1 MRVLTVVGARPQFVK
16 ASPVCRALDAAAV
29 DTIIVHTGQHFDA
42 EMSQVFFEE
51 MSIPKP
57 DINLDVHGGSHGQ
70 MTSRMIEAIEE
81 VLLRVMPDWVLVF
94 GDTNS
99 TLAAALAVAKLPE
112 IKLAHVEAGL
122 RSFNRSMPEEV
133 NRVVTDHMSHLCLT
147 PTETADENLRREGIE
162 GDSVVRSGDVMYDAV
177 LQFGALAE
185 ERSTVLDTFGLD
197 AGAYVLATV
206 HRAENTDD
214 PARLKSIAAAL
225 AALSAQAPVVLPL
238 HPRTA
243 QALQRE
249 GLELAGTVV
258 LPPVGYLDMV
268 ALERHARL
276 IVTDSGGVQKEA
288 FFLGRPC
295 VTLRGET
302 EWTELVDLGWNRLL
316 PPTDGPALIAGLE
329 AALEAG
335 AGRVAS
341 PYGDGDAARL
351 VVDALLRA

>member
-16 ASPVCRALDAAAV
+16 ASPVCRALSATSV
-29 DTIIVHTGQHFDA
+29 ESILVHTGQHFDA
-42 EMSQVFFEE
+42 EMSQVFFED

-57 DINLDVHGGSHGQ
+57 DINLDIHGGSHGQ
-70 MTSRMIEAIEE
+70 MTGRMIEAVED
-81 VLLRVMPDWVLVF
+81 VLHRTSPDWVLVY

-112 IKLAHVEAGL
+112 MRLAHVEAGL

-133 NRVVTDHMSHLCLT
+133 NRVVTDHLSHLCLT
-147 PTETADENLRREGIE
+147 PTKTADENLRREGIE
-162 GDSVVRSGDVMYDAV
+162 GHNVVRSGDVMYDAV
-177 LQFGALAE
+177 LQFGALAD
-185 ERSTVLDTFGLD
+185 ERSTVLDTFGLR
-197 AGAYVLATV
+197 AGEYVLATV

-225 AALSAQAPVVLPL
+225 TALSTRAPVVLPL

-243 QALQRE
+243 QALLRY
-249 GLELAGTVV
+249 GLDLAETIV
-258 LPPVGYLDMV
+258 LPPVGYLDMI

-302 EWTELVDLGWNRLL
+302 EWTELIDLGWNRLL
-316 PPTDGPALIAGLE
+316 PPTDGPALTSGLE

-335 AGRVAS
+335 VGRPAS

-351 VVDALLRA
+351 VVDALLRG